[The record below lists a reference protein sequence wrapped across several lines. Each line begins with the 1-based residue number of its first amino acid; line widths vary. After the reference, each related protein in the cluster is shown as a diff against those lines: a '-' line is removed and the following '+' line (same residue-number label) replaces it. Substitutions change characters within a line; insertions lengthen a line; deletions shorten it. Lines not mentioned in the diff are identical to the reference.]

1 MCFHKLKWHI
11 TVKDILPTKVNFKLL
26 VLTETE
32 RSICVV
38 FIEVQRQA
46 KGEPTILIMNFFKQS
61 ILSTTVAF

>member
-11 TVKDILPTKVNFKLL
+11 TVKDILPIKVTFKLL
-26 VLTETE
+26 VLKETE

-46 KGEPTILIMNFFKQS
+46 KGRAHNFDHEF
-61 ILSTTVAF
+61 F